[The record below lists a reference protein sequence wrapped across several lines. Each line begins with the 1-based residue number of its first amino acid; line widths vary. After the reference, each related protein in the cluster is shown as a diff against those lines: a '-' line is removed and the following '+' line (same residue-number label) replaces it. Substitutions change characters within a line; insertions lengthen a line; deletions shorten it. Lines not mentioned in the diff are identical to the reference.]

1 MNAVVSG
8 DGSIRADATTA
19 DVIVQAAMLAQPLP
33 NTGHWDPT
41 ARCQKT
47 IFLDGLSTLPGGR
60 TSPLR
65 QPSHP

>member
-1 MNAVVSG
+1 
-8 DGSIRADATTA
+8 
-19 DVIVQAAMLAQPLP
+19 MLAQPLP

-41 ARCQKT
+41 ARCQKS